1 MTVLSTCCQSLD
13 ITTGADRRWK
23 VILNDD
29 SRSEVEAAEARGS
42 KQMSTAAKSTLAA
55 TVAGTIGII
64 FFVHRQQ
71 RTDKAVR
78 SHLLDDHSSIR

>member
-42 KQMSTAAKSTLAA
+42 KQMSTAAKSTLAR
-55 TVAGTIGII
+55 TIGII

-78 SHLLDDHSSIR
+78 SHLLDDHNSIR